1 MYEFDTC
8 DKFMSC
14 GNSWATK
21 DIGQVLT
28 VIAVLTKTLCQSL
41 DSNKSIDLVHNVL
54 LAHFNNDNS
63 DLYFRPRTI
72 SVIVSNSG
80 TELKVNCTQWNMN
93 YKKKL
98 DR

>member
-54 LAHFNNDNS
+54 LAHFNNDN
-63 DLYFRPRTI
+63 LIVIFI
-72 SVIVSNSG
+72 SGRGPYLLLLVTVALN
-80 TELKVNCTQWNMN
+80 
-93 YKKKL
+93 
-98 DR
+98 

>member
-28 VIAVLTKTLCQSL
+28 VIAVLTKTLFQSL
-41 DSNKSIDLVHNVL
+41 DSNKGLVKYLVHNVL
-54 LAHFNNDNS
+54 LSHFNNDNS
-63 DLYFRPRTI
+63 DLYFKPRPI
-72 SVIVSNSG
+72 S
-80 TELKVNCTQWNMN
+80 TYYC
-93 YKKKL
+93 
-98 DR
+98 